1 MIMLIELWSSLL
13 MGLDEYL
20 VRLRSLSLSLVSGDL
35 TKLLLYIIF
44 E

>member
-13 MGLDEYL
+13 MGLDEHL